1 MEVEIRPIGDA
12 DVAQM
17 AALLR
22 ARHRAHRAAEPLLAA
37 DDAVAE
43 LERLLGGDAL
53 SGVVALRGGELVA
66 YLAGE
71 VREND
76 LWQRHAWIDY
86 AGHAAREPEPVRD
99 LYAAAAPGW
108 IEAGARLHLA
118 MVPALPGMMEPWYRL
133 GFAQMLLHGI
143 RPAGGEPSQPPT
155 GVIIRQGGRDD
166 LAGVAEALGRL
177 IWEQQALAATF
188 TGLSAPSAET
198 LLADWQET
206 FIDPSDT
213 LFLAERDG
221 EMVGHVL
228 LYRPDPALGTPAD
241 AVRLATAAVVPH
253 ERGRGIGLALSMHA
267 IRWAKGAGYGTVV
280 TDWRVGN
287 LAASRF
293 WPARGFRPTFFR
305 MSRMTGIG

>member
-1 MEVEIRPIGDA
+1 MPIEIRSIRDA
-12 DVAQM
+12 DVGQL
-17 AALLR
+17 AALLH
-22 ARHRAHRAAEPLLAA
+22 ARHTAHREAEPLLAA
-37 DDAVAE
+37 DDAAAE
-43 LERLLGGDAL
+43 LERLLSVDAVA
-53 SGVVALRGGELVA
+53 GVVAVRGGEALA

-76 LWQRHAWIDY
+76 LWKRHVWIDY
-86 AGHAAREPEPVRD
+86 AGHATQELEPMRD

-108 IEAGARLHLA
+108 IDAGARLHLA
-118 MVPALPGMMEPWYRL
+118 MVPAVAGMMEPWYRL

-143 RPAGGEPSQPPT
+143 RPSGGESVHPPP
-155 GVIIRQGGRDD
+155 GVTIREGGKGD
-166 LAGVAEALGRL
+166 LERVAETQGRL

-188 TGLSAPSAET
+188 TGLTPPSAET
-198 LLADWQET
+198 LLADWQEA

-221 EMVGHVL
+221 DMIGHSL
-228 LYRPDPALGTPAD
+228 LYRPEPALGTPVD

-267 IRWAKGAGYGTVV
+267 IRWAAGAGYGTIV
-280 TDWRVGN
+280 TDWRVAN
-287 LAASRF
+287 PLASRF

-305 MSRMTGIG
+305 MSRLTGIG